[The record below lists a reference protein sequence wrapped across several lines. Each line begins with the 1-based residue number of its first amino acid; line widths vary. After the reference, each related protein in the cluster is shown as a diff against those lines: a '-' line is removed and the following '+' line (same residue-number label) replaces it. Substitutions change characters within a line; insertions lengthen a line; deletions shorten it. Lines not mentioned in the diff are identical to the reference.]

1 MPSTAVNDSNKTASA
16 SQDAANFLD
25 PSVLAGIDNL
35 ELRARVAVEGFLSG
49 LHRSPHR
56 GFSVEFNDYRQYQ
69 RGDDLRHVDW
79 KLYARSEKFYIKQYE
94 DETNTRC
101 MLALDTSASMAY
113 GSKGLSKLDYA
124 ISVASA
130 LAYFI
135 MRQRDA
141 VGLLTYDDKLRD
153 FLPARARQP
162 HLMQLLRVLS
172 QVQPGQQTDAAK
184 PLGDLAAT
192 LTKKSLVLLISDLLQ
207 GEEATLATLR
217 NLRAMG
223 HDVIVLHVMDD
234 SELHFNFDE
243 SSEFI
248 DSETGEAFI
257 TTPASVR
264 EAYLDNVNRFL
275 DDCKKQCQR
284 AGVDYC
290 LLNTSEPIDAALAAF
305 LSKRA
310 RGF

>member
-16 SQDAANFLD
+16 SKDAANFLD

-162 HLMQLLRVLS
+162 HLMQLLRILS

-207 GEEATLATLR
+207 GEKATLATLR

>member
-1 MPSTAVNDSNKTASA
+1 MPSPAENSSTKTASA
-16 SQDAANFLD
+16 SQEAANFLD

-162 HLMQLLRVLS
+162 HLMQLLRLLS

-207 GEEATLATLR
+207 GEDATLATLR

-234 SELHFNFDE
+234 SELNFTFDE

-275 DDCKKQCQR
+275 EDCKKQCQR

>member
-1 MPSTAVNDSNKTASA
+1 MPSTAVSDSNKTASA
-16 SQDAANFLD
+16 SKDAANFLD

-162 HLMQLLRVLS
+162 HLMQLLRILS

>member
-1 MPSTAVNDSNKTASA
+1 MPSPAENSSTKTASA
-16 SQDAANFLD
+16 SQEAANFLD

-162 HLMQLLRVLS
+162 HLMQLLRLLS

-207 GEEATLATLR
+207 GEDATLATLR

-234 SELHFNFDE
+234 SELNFTFDE

-275 DDCKKQCQR
+275 EGCKKQCQR

>member
-207 GEEATLATLR
+207 GEDATLATLR

>member
-16 SQDAANFLD
+16 SKDAANFLD

-207 GEEATLATLR
+207 GEDATLATLR

>member
-1 MPSTAVNDSNKTASA
+1 MPSTAANDSNKTANA
-16 SQDAANFLD
+16 TKDAANFLD

-101 MLALDTSASMAY
+101 MLAIDTSASMAY

-162 HLMQLLRVLS
+162 HLMQLLRILS

>member
-1 MPSTAVNDSNKTASA
+1 MPSTAVNDSNKTANA
-16 SQDAANFLD
+16 SKDAANFLD

-264 EAYLDNVNRFL
+264 EAYLDNVHRFL

>member
-1 MPSTAVNDSNKTASA
+1 MPSTAANDSNKTANA
-16 SQDAANFLD
+16 TKDAANFLD

-162 HLMQLLRVLS
+162 HLMQLLRILS

>member
-1 MPSTAVNDSNKTASA
+1 MPSTAVNDSNKTANA
-16 SQDAANFLD
+16 SKDAANFLD

-257 TTPASVR
+257 ATPASVR

>member
-1 MPSTAVNDSNKTASA
+1 MTYT
-16 SQDAANFLD
+16 
-25 PSVLAGIDNL
+25 
-35 ELRARVAVEGFLSG
+35 SG
-49 LHRSPHR
+49 
-56 GFSVEFNDYRQYQ
+56 G
-69 RGDDLRHVDW
+69 
-79 KLYARSEKFYIKQYE
+79 
-94 DETNTRC
+94 
-101 MLALDTSASMAY
+101 M
-113 GSKGLSKLDYA
+113 SKLDYG

-141 VGLLTYDDKLRD
+141 VGLITFDDKLRE
-153 FLPARARQP
+153 FLPARCRQP
-162 HLMQLLRVLS
+162 HLMHLLRLLT
-172 QVQPGQQTDAAK
+172 QVSPGDQTDAAR

-192 LTKKSLVLLISDLLQ
+192 LTKKSLILLISDLLQ
-207 GEEATLATLR
+207 GEEETIATLR

-234 SELHFNFDE
+234 AELHFTFDE

-248 DSETGEAFI
+248 DSETREAFI

-264 EAYLDNVNRFL
+264 DAYLENVNTYL
-275 DDCKKQCQR
+275 AECKKQCQR

-290 LLNTSEPIDAALAAF
+290 LLNTADPIDSALSAY

>member
-1 MPSTAVNDSNKTASA
+1 MAENGESA
-16 SQDAANFLD
+16 SLPPQAATNYLD
-25 PSVLAGIDNL
+25 PGVLAGIDNL

-49 LHRSPHR
+49 LHKSPHR
-56 GFSVEFNDYRQYQ
+56 GFSVEFNDYRHYQ
-69 RGDDLRHVDW
+69 QGDDLRHVDW
-79 KLYARSEKFYIKQYE
+79 KLYARSDKLYIKQYE

-101 MLALDTSASMAY
+101 MLALDTSASMTYSSGAV
-113 GSKGLSKLDYA
+113 SKLEYG

-141 VGLLTYDDKLRD
+141 VGLLTFDDKLRD
-153 FLPARARQP
+153 FIPARCRQP
-162 HLMQLLRVLS
+162 HLMQILRTLALVKA
-172 QVQPGQQTDAAK
+172 GDQTDAAR
-184 PLGDLAAT
+184 PLADLAAT

-207 GEEATLATLR
+207 GEEETIATLR

-223 HDVIVLHVMDD
+223 HDVIVFHVMDD
-234 SELHFNFDE
+234 AELNFTFDE

-248 DSETGEAFI
+248 DSESREAFI

-264 EAYLDNVNRFL
+264 EAYLENVNAFL
-275 DDCKKQCQR
+275 ANCKKQCQR

-290 LLNTSEPIDAALAAF
+290 LLNTADPIDAALSAY

>member
-16 SQDAANFLD
+16 SKDAANFLD

-162 HLMQLLRVLS
+162 HLMQLLRILS

-184 PLGDLAAT
+184 PLEDLAAT

>member
-16 SQDAANFLD
+16 SKDAANFLD

>member
-1 MPSTAVNDSNKTASA
+1 MSSTAVNDSNKTANA
-16 SQDAANFLD
+16 SKDAANFLD

>member
-16 SQDAANFLD
+16 SKDAANFLD

-234 SELHFNFDE
+234 SELHFDFDE

>member
-1 MPSTAVNDSNKTASA
+1 MPSTAVNDSNKTANA
-16 SQDAANFLD
+16 SKDAANFLD

-234 SELHFNFDE
+234 SELHFDFDE

>member
-1 MPSTAVNDSNKTASA
+1 VNDSNKTANA
-16 SQDAANFLD
+16 SKDAANFLD

>member
-1 MPSTAVNDSNKTASA
+1 MPSTAVNDSNKTANA
-16 SQDAANFLD
+16 SKDAANFLD

-192 LTKKSLVLLISDLLQ
+192 LTKQSLVLLISDLLQ

-234 SELHFNFDE
+234 SELHFDFDE

>member
-1 MPSTAVNDSNKTASA
+1 MPSTAVNDSNKTANA
-16 SQDAANFLD
+16 SKDAANFLD

-184 PLGDLAAT
+184 PLEDLAAT

>member
-1 MPSTAVNDSNKTASA
+1 MPSPAENSSTKTANA
-16 SQDAANFLD
+16 SQEAANFLD

-162 HLMQLLRVLS
+162 HLMQLLRLLS

-207 GEEATLATLR
+207 GEDATLATLR

-234 SELHFNFDE
+234 SELNFTFDE

-275 DDCKKQCQR
+275 EDCKKQCQR

>member
-1 MPSTAVNDSNKTASA
+1 MSSTAVNDSNKTANA
-16 SQDAANFLD
+16 SKDAANFLD

-192 LTKKSLVLLISDLLQ
+192 LTKKSLMLLISDLLQ

>member
-1 MPSTAVNDSNKTASA
+1 MPSTAVNDSNKTANA
-16 SQDAANFLD
+16 SKDAANFLD

-207 GEEATLATLR
+207 GEDATLATLR

>member
-1 MPSTAVNDSNKTASA
+1 MPSTAANDSNKTASA
-16 SQDAANFLD
+16 SLDAANFLD

-101 MLALDTSASMAY
+101 MLALDKSASMAY

-162 HLMQLLRVLS
+162 HLMQLLRILS

>member
-172 QVQPGQQTDAAK
+172 QVQPGQQTDATK

>member
-1 MPSTAVNDSNKTASA
+1 MPSTAVNDSNKTANA
-16 SQDAANFLD
+16 SNDAANFLD

>member
-1 MPSTAVNDSNKTASA
+1 MPSTAANDSNKTANA
-16 SQDAANFLD
+16 TKDAANFLD

>member
-234 SELHFNFDE
+234 SELHFDFDE

>member
-1 MPSTAVNDSNKTASA
+1 MPSPAENVSTKAANA
-16 SQDAANFLD
+16 SQEAANFLD

-113 GSKGLSKLDYA
+113 GSQGLSKLDYA

-141 VGLLTYDDKLRD
+141 VGLLTYDDKLRE

-162 HLMQLLRVLS
+162 HLMQLLRILS

-184 PLGDLAAT
+184 PLADLAAT

-234 SELHFNFDE
+234 SELHFTFDE

>member
-1 MPSTAVNDSNKTASA
+1 MPTTPDTGKTKQAT
-16 SQDAANFLD
+16 QGAANFLD
-25 PSVLAGIDNL
+25 PSILAGIDNL
-35 ELRARVAVEGFLSG
+35 ELRARVAVEGFLAG

-79 KLYARSEKFYIKQYE
+79 KLYARSEKLYIKQYE

-101 MLALDTSASMAY
+101 MIALDTSASMSFA
-113 GSKGLSKLDYA
+113 SKEVSKLDYG
-124 ISVASA
+124 ISIASA

-141 VGLLTYDDKLRD
+141 VGLLTFDDELRD
-153 FLPARARQP
+153 FLPARCRQP
-162 HLMQLLRVLS
+162 HLMQLLRVLA
-172 QVQPGQQTDAAK
+172 QVQAGDQTDAAR
-184 PLGDLAAT
+184 PLANLAAT

-207 GEEATLATLR
+207 GEQETIATLR

-223 HDVIVLHVMDD
+223 HDVIVLHLMDD
-234 SELHFNFDE
+234 AELNFTFDE

-248 DSETGEAFI
+248 DSESQEAFI
-257 TTPASVR
+257 ATPAAVR
-264 EAYLDNVNRFL
+264 KAYLENVNAFL
-275 DDCKKQCQR
+275 SDCKKQCQR

-290 LLNTSEPIDAALAAF
+290 LLNTAEPIDSALSAY

>member
-1 MPSTAVNDSNKTASA
+1 MPSTAVNDSNKTANA
-16 SQDAANFLD
+16 SKDAANFLD

-162 HLMQLLRVLS
+162 HLMLLLRVLS

>member
-1 MPSTAVNDSNKTASA
+1 MPSTAVNDSNKTANA
-16 SQDAANFLD
+16 SKDAANFLD

-290 LLNTSEPIDAALAAF
+290 LLNTSEPIDAALAAC

>member
-16 SQDAANFLD
+16 SKDAANFLD

-141 VGLLTYDDKLRD
+141 VGLLTYDDKLRE

-207 GEEATLATLR
+207 GEDATLATLR

>member
-1 MPSTAVNDSNKTASA
+1 MPSPAENSSTKTASA
-16 SQDAANFLD
+16 SQEAANFLD

-162 HLMQLLRVLS
+162 HLMQLLRLLS

-207 GEEATLATLR
+207 GEDATLATLR

-223 HDVIVLHVMDD
+223 HDVIVLHVIDD
-234 SELHFNFDE
+234 SELNFTFDE

-275 DDCKKQCQR
+275 EDCKKQCQR

>member
-1 MPSTAVNDSNKTASA
+1 MPSTAANDSNKTASA
-16 SQDAANFLD
+16 SKDAANFLD

>member
-1 MPSTAVNDSNKTASA
+1 MPSNTDTDASKSRPA
-16 SQDAANFLD
+16 TQGAANFLD
-25 PSVLAGIDNL
+25 PSILAGIDNL

-56 GFSVEFNDYRQYQ
+56 GFSVEFNDYRHYQ

-79 KLYARSEKFYIKQYE
+79 KLYARSDKLYIKQYE

-101 MLALDTSASMAY
+101 MIALDTSASMTY
-113 GSKGLSKLDYA
+113 TSGGMSKLDYG
-124 ISVASA
+124 ISVTSA

-141 VGLLTYDDKLRD
+141 VGLITFDDKLRE
-153 FLPARARQP
+153 FLPARCRQP
-162 HLMQLLRVLS
+162 HLMHLLRLLT
-172 QVQPGQQTDAAK
+172 QVSPGDQTDAAR

-207 GEEATLATLR
+207 GEEETIATLR

-234 SELHFNFDE
+234 AELHFTFDE

-248 DSETGEAFI
+248 DSETREAFI

-264 EAYLDNVNRFL
+264 DAYLENVNTYL
-275 DDCKKQCQR
+275 AECKKQCQR

-290 LLNTSEPIDAALAAF
+290 LLNTADPIDSALSAY

>member
-1 MPSTAVNDSNKTASA
+1 
-16 SQDAANFLD
+16 
-25 PSVLAGIDNL
+25 
-35 ELRARVAVEGFLSG
+35 
-49 LHRSPHR
+49 
-56 GFSVEFNDYRQYQ
+56 
-69 RGDDLRHVDW
+69 
-79 KLYARSEKFYIKQYE
+79 
-94 DETNTRC
+94 
-101 MLALDTSASMAY
+101 MLAIDTSASMAY

>member
-1 MPSTAVNDSNKTASA
+1 MPSTAANDSNKTANA
-16 SQDAANFLD
+16 SKDAANFLD

-162 HLMQLLRVLS
+162 HLMQLLRILS